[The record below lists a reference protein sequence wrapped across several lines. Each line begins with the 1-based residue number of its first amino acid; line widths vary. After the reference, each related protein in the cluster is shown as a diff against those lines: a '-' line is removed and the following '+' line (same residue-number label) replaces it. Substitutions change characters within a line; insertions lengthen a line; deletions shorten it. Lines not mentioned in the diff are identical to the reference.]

1 MTFTHQSRILRSI
14 IGIVAVMAATLG
26 VARAEDLIYPGEELT
41 YTVSYLG
48 IQLGTI
54 RSVSE
59 GWTTLDGRKVA
70 KVKVYIDSHP
80 NIPFVSLHSIYESF
94 MDPSV
99 TYTHRFQANTKKD
112 DNTWEFDQ
120 YLFNYDEK
128 KLVMEKYSGKQKV
141 KSTIFETSKRFNDGS
156 SLLFAARRLVYAKKS
171 YRLPTALMEDTV
183 STIVNFQG
191 KIESQEIDAVNYP
204 IRTVYFNGDANWT
217 GIYGLS
223 GRFEGWFSDDDARIP
238 IVAKMKVYVGN
249 VRIELVKWKRG
260 SWQPPKAG

>member
-1 MTFTHQSRILRSI
+1 MTTTHPSRIVRF
-14 IGIVAVMAATLG
+14 LG
-26 VARAEDLIYPGEELT
+26 VLTVLVTLLTDTVRAEDLIYPGEELT
-41 YTVSYLG
+41 YSVSYLG
-48 IQLGTI
+48 ITLGTI

-59 GWTTLDGRKVA
+59 GWTTIDGRKVA

-99 TYTHRFQANTKKD
+99 TYSHRFQANTRKD
-112 DNTWEFDQ
+112 DNTWEYDQ

-128 KLVMEKYSGKQKV
+128 KLVMEKYTGKQKV

-183 STIVNFQG
+183 STIINFQG
-191 KIESQEIDAVNYP
+191 KIEPQEIDAVNYP

-223 GRFEGWFSDDDARIP
+223 GRFEGWFSDDDARVP

-260 SWQPPKAG
+260 TWQPPKAG